1 MKKLVLLIAMMLAIA
16 GVVDAQ
22 VNYTVQTRLQKDYF
36 KVELSITSGTA
47 PFDVIFN
54 GRPVGFYGMYGAYD
68 TINILTVRDAN
79 NSEKTDTIFEA
90 DPHFVWSINYFFCRY
105 AYDFT
110 NIEFQETGIN
120 IGCSFSERYNFDI
133 KWYRASDNTE
143 IGCGVNYE
151 PVPDSIRTFQH
162 YRADEVPVGIYSVR
176 IRDTVRDM
184 DTVVFVEITD
194 PNDTIFNDTTSTDTT
209 ITDTTTT
216 DTTQHLNV
224 TITQNVTEVIF
235 YPNPTNSS
243 CNTSEILSEVYI
255 FDNIGRRLKKFTHT
269 NKIDLTELPAGIYSV
284 KYTRKDESTGTEKIV
299 KRI

>member
-54 GRPVGFYGMYGAYD
+54 GRHVGFYGMYGAYD

-79 NSEKTDTIFEA
+79 NQEKTDTIFEA

-151 PVPDSIRTFQH
+151 PVPDSIRTFLH
-162 YRADEVPVGIYSVR
+162 YQADDVPVGIYAIK
-176 IRDTVRDM
+176 IRDTIHNM
-184 DTVVFVEITD
+184 DTVVFVEITS
-194 PNDTIFNDTTSTDTT
+194 TTVDTTTTDTT
-209 ITDTTTT
+209 ATDTTTT
-216 DTTQHLNV
+216 DTTQHL
-224 TITQNVTEVIF
+224 TITITEKIDNVAF
-235 YPNPTNSS
+235 YPNPTSDI
-243 CNTSEILSEVYI
+243 CNTSEVLREVCI
-255 FDNIGRRLKKFTHT
+255 FSNEGKLVRKFTYT
-269 NKIDLTELPAGIYSV
+269 NRLDLTGLPAGVYLIRYI
-284 KYTRKDESTGTEKIV
+284 KTDGTIDTERII